1 METNETP
8 KWKYFIPFYGIYAT
22 YKSETPGKGKWWVIS
37 ILVTLIFVSLF
48 NDKKKER
55 SESASSS
62 SSSTETTS
70 GSDTPSESQK
80 LEKIGSPDQIPFH
93 KKFIELK
100 NKYRQGENEIK
111 KSAVYREMAAY
122 VLSYIPNKKIENWEG
137 KLKKLGTNEGGSKVY
152 ITIES
157 EIEDFEIEFK
167 TYNNDLSDYGDNTMI
182 PLNST
187 VYKQLE
193 NLKEGDKVIFSA
205 SFITDSKKGFKQSNL
220 VEQSNITSPEFVVRF
235 ANIKLK

>member
-22 YKSETPGKGKWWVIS
+22 YKSESPGKGKWWLIS

-70 GSDTPSESQK
+70 SSEAPSESQK
-80 LEKIGSPDQIPFH
+80 IEKIGTPDQIAFH

-100 NKYRQGENEIK
+100 DKYRQGENEIK

-122 VLSYIPNKKIENWEG
+122 VISYIPNKKIENWEG
-137 KLKKLGTNEGGSKVY
+137 KLTKLGTDEGGSKVY

-157 EIEDFEIEFK
+157 DIENFDIEFK
-167 TYNNDLSDYGDNTMI
+167 THNNDFSDYGDKTMI

-193 NLKEGDKVIFSA
+193 NLKEGDKIVFSGG
-205 SFITDSKKGFKQSNL
+205 FITDSKTGFKQSNL
-220 VEQSNITSPEFVVRF
+220 IEQSNITSPEFLVRF
-235 ANIKLK
+235 TNIKLK